1 MLIRTRYGALPTTT
15 TTRTTTTAAMCAV
28 SRRLCSRLV
37 MIMGYLSIN
46 LMMCLRVIYI

>member
-28 SRRLCSRLV
+28 SRRPCSRVV
-37 MIMGYLSIN
+37 MIMGYLSIY
-46 LMMCLRVIYI
+46 LVMCLFVVCI

>member
-28 SRRLCSRLV
+28 SRRVCSRV
-37 MIMGYLSIN
+37 AMIMGYLSIN
-46 LMMCLRVIYI
+46 VMMCLSVICI